1 MPRRPKNH
9 RPDLNGL
16 LVVDKPVGPTSMDV
30 CRVVRRL
37 TGGAK
42 VGHAGTL
49 DPLASGVL
57 IVCLGAAT
65 KAIDALMGTE
75 KRYRAAIDLSA
86 FSVTDDLEGERE
98 PVAVETPP
106 TRDEVERACRAFEGV
121 VEQRP
126 PTHSAVHVGGERA
139 YRLAR
144 NAARDGGV
152 VERPPARPV
161 TIHEIQV
168 AAYTWPALELD
179 IRCGKGT
186 YIRSLARDLGEA
198 LGTGGMLTALR
209 RTAVGAYG
217 LEGAT
222 RLDDLPD
229 RIEPHDLQPV
239 AGSIP
244 PATEHEDAPG
254 GSPRAG

>member
-9 RPDLNGL
+9 RPDLNAL

-57 IVCLGAAT
+57 ILCLGSAT
-65 KAIDALMGTE
+65 KSIDALMATE
-75 KRYRAAIDLSA
+75 KRYRAAVDLAA
-86 FSVTDDLEGERE
+86 FSATDDLEGARE

-106 TRDEVERACRAFEGV
+106 TLEEIERACRAFEGV
-121 VEQRP
+121 IQQRP
-126 PTHSAVHVGGERA
+126 PTHSAVHVDGQRA

-144 NAARDGGV
+144 DAAREGGV

-161 TIHEIQV
+161 TIHAVRVV
-168 AAYTWPALELD
+168 AYAWPALELD

-209 RTAVGAYG
+209 RTAVGEYTAD
-217 LEGAT
+217 EAT
-222 RLDDLPD
+222 PLDRLPD
-229 RIEPHDLQPV
+229 RIEPHDLRPAPGSISQPV
-239 AGSIP
+239 
-244 PATEHEDAPG
+244 EHEHAPG
-254 GSPRAG
+254 GSPHAG